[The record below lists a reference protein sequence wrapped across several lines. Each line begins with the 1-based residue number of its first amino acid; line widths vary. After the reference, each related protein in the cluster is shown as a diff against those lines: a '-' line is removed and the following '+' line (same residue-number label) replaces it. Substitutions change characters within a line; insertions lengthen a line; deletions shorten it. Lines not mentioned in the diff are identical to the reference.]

1 MELYLLSDNV
11 DTQVGMRLVGIDG
24 SIVHCKEELHQEMES
39 VFCNE
44 NIAIVLITTIALNY
58 DVEYIYDLK
67 LNRTHPLIVE
77 IPDRHNSVDIGEV
90 INQYIS
96 EAIGMKI

>member
-24 SIVHCKEELHQEMES
+24 SIVHTKEELHTEMERI
-39 VFCNE
+39 FENE
-44 NIAIVLITTIALNY
+44 KIAIVLITTIALNL
-58 DVEYIYDLK
+58 DIDYIYDLK
-67 LNRTHPLIVE
+67 LNRTSPLIVE
-77 IPDRHNSVDIGEV
+77 IPDRHDSVNIGEV

-96 EAIGMKI
+96 AAIGVKV